1 MDWSNYKLLN
11 KDKKQFAVSFLNILA
26 NNFLPVNRALGL
38 QGKYV
43 HKFRFVALF
52 ILMIVGCENKL
63 PEIST
68 CYGAITEG
76 TIWVSISADNI
87 ISIGDSVFSEQLLNK
102 KYNVVKQSC
111 KSVVVIVQAEQLAKH
126 KVVYD
131 TVKLIESLN
140 FKVSQ

>member
-1 MDWSNYKLLN
+1 M
-11 KDKKQFAVSFLNILA
+11 
-26 NNFLPVNRALGL
+26 
-38 QGKYV
+38 